1 MFDANDPDNDAGSSP
16 EPAPEPGHISDSPA
30 EPRVRSLFE
39 REDATSPPEPEVA
52 AYELPAPPRE
62 DALSSGSYFRAADP
76 ADEGAFGADFGAP
89 PSTADL
95 YADIPA
101 SLELDYS
108 SSDIGLSPRAYD
120 RAIPYERVEK
130 RRNGARTRKVARELV
145 ETVVLALLIF
155 FAVRAVVQN
164 FRVEGASMEPS
175 MHNNQYLLVN
185 KALYYRLDISRLH
198 DVLPFLPGSADGER
212 HLFRPPN
219 RGDIVVFRF
228 PLDPKRDFIKRVI
241 GIPGD
246 SIEIRDEKVFVN
258 GTQLVENYILAT
270 SNYTY
275 GPKTVPPGRYFVL
288 GDNRRNSYDS
298 HAWGSS
304 CGAVDQCEFV
314 PEENIIGQAWITY
327 WPFDQ
332 LGLINNKDIQAP

>member
-1 MFDANDPDNDAGSSP
+1 MFDSNDPDDQAGSSP
-16 EPAPEPGHISDSPA
+16 QPVPQPSSETSDASADALRLRALFDRHALNAAPGSPTGEATPAPLFAAKDDAPSDK
-30 EPRVRSLFE
+30 
-39 REDATSPPEPEVA
+39 
-52 AYELPAPPRE
+52 
-62 DALSSGSYFRAADP
+62 AADHS
-76 ADEGAFGADFGAP
+76 EFGAP
-89 PSTADL
+89 PSIADL

-101 SLELDYS
+101 SLELDYT
-108 SSDIGLSPRAYD
+108 SSDLGLSPRAYD
-120 RAIPYERVEK
+120 RVIPYERVEK

-185 KALYYRLDISRLH
+185 KALYYRVDFGRLH
-198 DVLPFLPGSADGER
+198 NVLPFLPGESDGER

-219 RGDIVVFRF
+219 RGDIIVFRF
-228 PLDPKRDFIKRVI
+228 PLDPDRDFIKRVI
-241 GIPGD
+241 GVPGD
-246 SIEIRDEKVFVN
+246 TVEIRDEKVFVN
-258 GTQLVENYILAT
+258 GTALVENYILAT

-275 GPKTVPPGRYFVL
+275 GPATVPPGRYFVL

-304 CGAVDQCEFV
+304 CGAQAQCEFV

-332 LGLINNKDIQAP
+332 LGLVNNKNIHAP